1 MSGNETKKNELH
13 KTVVVNLRTEEY
25 DVYIGR
31 AGKGEK
37 GTFGNPFDE
46 RRFGRDGCIEKF
58 EEYFLRRI
66 KDDGVFRDKVL
77 ALKGKRLGCFCKP
90 KQCHGDVIVRWLE
103 EHEEA
108 LVMKARAEA
117 AKPSPESIKASK
129 DFHLKVLAMKMT
141 PEGITTEMRTQEQRD
156 HEHSMEK
163 ALRTK
168 NAQENIGGNS
178 YD

>member
-1 MSGNETKKNELH
+1 LLE
-13 KTVVVNLRTEEY
+13 
-25 DVYIGR
+25 
-31 AGKGEK
+31 
-37 GTFGNPFDE
+37 
-46 RRFGRDGCIEKF
+46 
-58 EEYFLRRI
+58 
-66 KDDGVFRDKVL
+66 
-77 ALKGKRLGCFCKP
+77 
-90 KQCHGDVIVRWLE
+90 WLE